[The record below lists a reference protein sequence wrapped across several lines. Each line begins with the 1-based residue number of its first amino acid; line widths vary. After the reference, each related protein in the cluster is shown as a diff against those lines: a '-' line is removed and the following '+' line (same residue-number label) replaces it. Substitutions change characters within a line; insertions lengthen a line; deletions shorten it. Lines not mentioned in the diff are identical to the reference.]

1 MKNIMDKIKRSVGRE
16 TICVNTAVAAAC
28 AAAFAVLGLIF
39 TVGCIDWQMCAEIVQ
54 PKFYL
59 PPFFM
64 FLFTLIFY
72 AVLGAAVGIA
82 VSSPYYRKNHI
93 KPISIVLS
101 VCTLLLCFTWIPLVY
116 TASCFLI
123 GALVYLAVLLFSAVI
138 FKFFFRI
145 NRAAAWLVLIFAV
158 FALYMSCYSFTLFII
173 N

>member
-16 TICVNTAVAAAC
+16 TVCVNTAVAAAC

-64 FLFTLIFY
+64 FLF
-72 AVLGAAVGIA
+72 
-82 VSSPYYRKNHI
+82 NI